1 MTHDELEY
9 RRKALENAF
18 FTKRDQELLVKLREQ
33 QDHDKLKEMLA
44 SLTGAKD
51 DTLLERMLQVGIR
64 PETYAAMAFIPM
76 IVVAWA
82 DGFLDRKERK
92 AVLETAEQ
100 SGVVAGSP
108 GHQLLEGWLDQE
120 PAGEL
125 LETWKAYMASLCADL
140 SPAERE
146 RLRDH
151 VVERATMVGNA
162 AGGILGMGAISKA
175 EKEVIEELSKVFEF

>member
-18 FTKRDQELLVKLREQ
+18 FTKRDQELLEKLREQ

-51 DTLLERMLQVGIR
+51 DTLLERILQVGIR